1 MAFCARDLGLFLGL
15 AVGMAAVLFLEP
27 RFMWPVV
34 IIMAAPLVID
44 GTVQLLTDYES
55 SNFVRV
61 ITGALGGSAV
71 ALFLGHVADVVLKV
85 R

>member
-1 MAFCARDLGLFLGL
+1 
-15 AVGMAAVLFLEP
+15 
-27 RFMWPVV
+27 
-34 IIMAAPLVID
+34 
-44 GTVQLLTDYES
+44 VQLLTDYES